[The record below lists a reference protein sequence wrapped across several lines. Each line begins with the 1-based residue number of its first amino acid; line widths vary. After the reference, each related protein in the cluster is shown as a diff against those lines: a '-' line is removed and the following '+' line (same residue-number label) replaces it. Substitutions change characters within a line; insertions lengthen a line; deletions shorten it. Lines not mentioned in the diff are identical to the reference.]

1 MKRITYIVLI
11 TFFGF
16 QLKGQK
22 LKVVASASIFH
33 DMAKEIGGHFIEST
47 AIVPIGG
54 DPHIYEPTPRDA
66 QILQDADL
74 ILINGMTFEGWIRE
88 VIDNS
93 GTKAKTIL
101 ITDGVKAI
109 ASDRYNNAVDPHAW
123 MDVNNGLIYIENIR
137 KALTEADP
145 KNAGAYLKNY
155 RAYSAKLKTLD
166 QYIFDQIETIPKEQR
181 VLITSHDAF
190 RYYGDRYGLELNAIM
205 GISTEA
211 DVQTSD
217 IQRVSKIIKEQNIPA
232 VFLESTINPKML
244 KQIAE
249 DNDVS
254 IGGELFADSL
264 GDKDSPASTYYSML
278 KHNTDT
284 IVKGLRENNS
294 KKKKA
299 ESDDS
304 TSVYLTYGIIGLFMI
319 LILFFMIRKMNS

>member
-1 MKRITYIVLI
+1 MNTWI
-11 TFFGF
+11 
-16 QLKGQK
+16 K
-22 LKVVASASIFH
+22 LK
-33 DMAKEIGGHFIEST
+33 K
-47 AIVPIGG
+47 
-54 DPHIYEPTPRDA
+54 
-66 QILQDADL
+66 
-74 ILINGMTFEGWIRE
+74 
-88 VIDNS
+88 
-93 GTKAKTIL
+93 
-101 ITDGVKAI
+101 
-109 ASDRYNNAVDPHAW
+109 
-123 MDVNNGLIYIENIR
+123 
-137 KALTEADP
+137 
-145 KNAGAYLKNY
+145 
-155 RAYSAKLKTLD
+155 LD
-166 QYIFDQIETIPKEQR
+166 QYILDQIETIPNEQR

-249 DNDVS
+249 DNNVS

-294 KKKKA
+294 KKKEA

-304 TSVYLTYGIIGLFMI
+304 TSVYFTYGIIGLIMI
-319 LILFFMIRKMNS
+319 LVLFFMIRKMNN